1 MASIGLKVIRGMFGA
16 AEHLTPRLGGRA
28 AFELFC
34 RTPDRR
40 KLTAGERRA
49 VENAANFLSEARHHR
64 LRTRSG
70 WITVHE
76 FRPVPRRPAA
86 GTVLVI
92 HGWRSR
98 TEYMRKL
105 IEGYCRAGFRVL
117 SLDLPGH
124 GASQGRRLTMAN
136 AVDAVRTVDEWFG
149 PFIAVVGHS
158 FGGAVALSA
167 AAGAIRGI
175 APLAV
180 QRLVLIAAPNAMS
193 DVFAGFGRHINIGP
207 RSASSVDRQIERI
220 SGHRLDYF
228 VGSEFL
234 QRMEIPA
241 LVIHA
246 PDDREVSADNAS
258 ALGAAGRHVRLEW
271 VPGLGHR
278 RILAD
283 STVVQLAV
291 EFVCEAKELAP

>member
-49 VENAANFLSEARHHR
+49 VESAADFMSEARHHR
-64 LRTRSG
+64 LKARSG
-70 WITVHE
+70 CITVHE
-76 FRPVPRRPAA
+76 FKPMPPRLAA
-86 GTVLVI
+86 GTVLVV

-98 TEYMRKL
+98 TEYMRLL
-105 IEGYCRAGFRVL
+105 IEGYRRAGFRVL

-136 AVDAVRTVDEWFG
+136 AVDAVRVADEWFG
-149 PFIAVVGHS
+149 TFTCVVGHS

-175 APLAV
+175 APLSV
-180 QRLVLIAAPNAMS
+180 QRLVLVAAPNAMS

-207 RSASSVDRQIERI
+207 RSASSADRQVERI
-220 SGHRLDYF
+220 SGHRLAYF

-234 QRMEIPA
+234 QRLKVPV

-258 ALGAAGRHVRLEW
+258 ALGSAGPHVRLQW
-271 VPGLGHR
+271 APGLGHR
-278 RILAD
+278 RILTD
-283 STVVQLAV
+283 PTVVQLAV
-291 EFVCEAKELAP
+291 GFAGSADEMAH

>member
-16 AEHLTPRLGGRA
+16 VEHLTPGLGGRA

-49 VENAANFLSEARHHR
+49 VDNAASFLNEARHHR

-70 WITVHE
+70 CIMVHE

-105 IEGYCRAGFRVL
+105 IEGYCKGGFRVL

-167 AAGAIRGI
+167 TAGAIRGI

-180 QRLVLIAAPNAMS
+180 RRLILIAAPNAMS
-193 DVFAGFGRHINIGP
+193 DVFAGFGQHINIGP
-207 RSASSVDRQIERI
+207 RTASALDRQVERV
-220 SGHRLDYF
+220 SGHRLSYF
-228 VGSEFL
+228 VGAEFL
-234 QRMEIPA
+234 QRLKVPT

-246 PDDREVSADNAS
+246 PDDREVPADNAS
-258 ALGAAGRHVRLEW
+258 ALGAAGSHVQLQW
-271 VPGLGHR
+271 APGLGHR

-283 STVVQLAV
+283 PTVVQAAV
-291 EFVCEAKELAP
+291 GFVGDARELTH